1 MTIATFPQ
9 TSLGAAAT
17 IVVDQVAPS
26 GVQRISCPDDET
38 WHALRRQ
45 DITASVAAALL
56 GAGDPE
62 DQHAYVT
69 PYQLYMLA
77 IGAIEPEPI
86 DDEGP
91 ILRGWLMEEP
101 AVRLLRRRNPNWMLR
116 HNAGDARVY
125 YRDPAAR
132 IGCTPDAIVND
143 PQRGLGIVQIKSVE
157 ASIFRKKW
165 KNDDG
170 DIEPPLWIAVQ
181 AIVEATLVGARWAA
195 VAPIVVGHGVE
206 MPLIDIP
213 IKAGIMARLRAA
225 VAEFWRRVEAGEPY
239 DPDFGRDGK
248 LIANLYRDDD
258 GSETDIA
265 ATDDLFQK
273 LELREHFLAVEKAA
287 RAAEEARATID
298 AELRFLLKNAVRGRL
313 PDGRIIEAK
322 TTRVKA
328 KTIEPY
334 SFRAVKIKEAKA
346 S

>member
-1 MTIATFPQ
+1 MTIATFPIVD
-9 TSLGAAAT
+9 LGSAAAA
-17 IVVDQVAPS
+17 VVDQLSPN
-26 GVQRISCPDDET
+26 GVQRIPCPDDAT

-56 GAGDPE
+56 GAADPE
-62 DQHAYVT
+62 DQHAYAT
-69 PYQLYMLA
+69 PYKLYMLA
-77 IGAIEPEPI
+77 TGAVEPEQI
-86 DDEGP
+86 DEEGP
-91 ILRGWLMEEP
+91 VLRGILMEEP
-101 AVRLLRRRNPNWMLR
+101 AVRLLRRRNPTWIVR
-116 HNAGDARVY
+116 HNSGDGRVY
-125 YRDPAAR
+125 YRDHVAR

-157 ASIFRKKW
+157 ASIFRRKW

-181 AIVEATLVGARWAA
+181 AIVEATLVGASWAA

-206 MPLIDIP
+206 MPLIEIP
-213 IKAGIMARLRAA
+213 IKAGIMARLRAT

-239 DPDFGRDGK
+239 DPDFGRDGE
-248 LIANLYRDDD
+248 LIGRLYAEDD
-258 GSETDIA
+258 GSETEIA
-265 ATDDLFQK
+265 ASDDLLRK
-273 LELREHFLAVEKAA
+273 LELREYFLAVEKAA

-298 AELRFLLKNAVRGRL
+298 AELRHLLKNAVRGRM
-313 PDGRIIEAK
+313 PDGRLVEAK
-322 TTRVKA
+322 TVRVKA